1 MFKDISFRNQ
11 LGIIFS
17 LGMLLLALISSVV
30 LSEFTS
36 REVRERLIDEGIKLT
51 ETFAEQST
59 LALLYSSEDSAAEAA
74 TVIKSFPDI
83 DAVAIVDS
91 TGRTLYSDLPR
102 EDLAVKPADSL
113 DLSTESDTSWMFSS
127 PVLSGGDSIA
137 QTPFDNTATAPEL
150 IGHVRVLMSKK
161 TLNQMESDIFRYNLL
176 VSLGLASILLLALLT
191 ITNRLTRPLQ
201 NLARTMRRAEQGESS
216 IRAELRGTSDI
227 RDMESAFNTMMNVL
241 DGREQAL
248 KTARDQALDS
258 ARAKGEFA
266 ANVSHELRTPMN
278 GVLGMLDLLSDMRLA
293 AKQQEFVGVARNSAE
308 SLLTLIDDLLNFSKN
323 DAGKTELSLREFDL
337 CECLEQIIVLL
348 GSQAQRKKIDFAY
361 VSTPDIPQYLT
372 GDSDRIR
379 QVLVNLAG
387 NAIKFTDSGSVGIEV
402 SLIEMSDDKANLRF
416 EVWDTGLGITL
427 EQQSRIFE
435 VFSQADE
442 STTRKFGGT
451 GLGLSISRQLV
462 ELMGGNMGVDS
473 ELGRGSR
480 FWFTLPLLRQS
491 DNSKPSNI
499 ACIKHIDGRVLV
511 VDNNTLVQRSV
522 GCLLER
528 HGLNWEAA
536 SCYETARKKL
546 LANNADQPFTLV
558 ILDQMLDVDRGS
570 ELIRYM
576 HTVPELRG
584 ISTIAVQPQGAEAD
598 AVCEKYASAI
608 LSKPVL
614 HKHLVDC
621 INDLHDSVL
630 SHASLPAVTEP
641 GNIMFR
647 AAVF

>member
-113 DLSTESDTSWMFSS
+113 DLSTESDTNWMFSS

-293 AKQQEFVGVARNSAE
+293 DKQQEFVGVARNSAE

-361 VSTPDIPQYLT
+361 VSTPDIP
-372 GDSDRIR
+372 
-379 QVLVNLAG
+379 
-387 NAIKFTDSGSVGIEV
+387 
-402 SLIEMSDDKANLRF
+402 
-416 EVWDTGLGITL
+416 
-427 EQQSRIFE
+427 
-435 VFSQADE
+435 
-442 STTRKFGGT
+442 
-451 GLGLSISRQLV
+451 
-462 ELMGGNMGVDS
+462 
-473 ELGRGSR
+473 
-480 FWFTLPLLRQS
+480 
-491 DNSKPSNI
+491 
-499 ACIKHIDGRVLV
+499 
-511 VDNNTLVQRSV
+511 
-522 GCLLER
+522 
-528 HGLNWEAA
+528 
-536 SCYETARKKL
+536 
-546 LANNADQPFTLV
+546 
-558 ILDQMLDVDRGS
+558 
-570 ELIRYM
+570 
-576 HTVPELRG
+576 
-584 ISTIAVQPQGAEAD
+584 
-598 AVCEKYASAI
+598 
-608 LSKPVL
+608 
-614 HKHLVDC
+614 
-621 INDLHDSVL
+621 
-630 SHASLPAVTEP
+630 
-641 GNIMFR
+641 
-647 AAVF
+647 